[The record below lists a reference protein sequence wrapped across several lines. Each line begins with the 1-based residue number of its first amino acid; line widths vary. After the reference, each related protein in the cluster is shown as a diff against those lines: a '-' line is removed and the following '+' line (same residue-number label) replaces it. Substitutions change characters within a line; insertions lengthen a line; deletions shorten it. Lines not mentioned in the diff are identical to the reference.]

1 MIQSRVRKILL
12 SALGSMFL
20 LSTFTNAAEKV
31 ISVVSETDLNTIN
44 VVEGDTFTVQIKVD
58 NASVIAGAAFT
69 VTYDIANLSLNDI
82 TSTYFGTF
90 DAQVIDTPEED
101 GPGGYVTVDSV
112 KYYSP
117 QVVNPISTGS
127 MLAAVRIDNGSG
139 ENALLFT
146 LTFQATGSSGV
157 YPISVT
163 QSVITNTNAGYTDNP
178 DDITNR
184 IPFFVGIEGDTYPT
198 HTVDTINGINDCVIT
213 VTPQFIETIADLIDD
228 NWEITN
234 RPDGVAANAAD
245 VLDYYTATGDYD
257 RDGYS
262 DYQEYLNFVNGEVDP
277 ENNSYNPAID
287 NAANGTGYKNVGNL
301 IPIISTLLL
310 N

>member
-31 ISVVSETDLNTIN
+31 ISVVSATDLNTIN
-44 VVEGDTFTVQIKVD
+44 VVEGDIFTVQIKVD

-69 VTYDIANLSLNDI
+69 VTYDTTNLSSNEV

-101 GPGGYVTVDSV
+101 GTVGYITVDSV

-139 ENALLFT
+139 EDALLFT

-163 QSVITNTNAGYTDNP
+163 QSVITNTSAGYTADP
-178 DDITNR
+178 DDVDNN
-184 IPFFVGIEGDTYPT
+184 IPFFVGIDGDTYPT
-198 HTVDTINGINDCVIT
+198 HTVNTINDCVVT
-213 VTPQFIETIADLIDD
+213 VSAEFIDDDGDLIDD
-228 NWEITN
+228 NWEIAYL
-234 RPDGVAANAAD
+234 PFGVAANAED
-245 VLDYYTATGDYD
+245 ILDYFTATGDYD
-257 RDGYS
+257 KDGYS
-262 DYQEYLNFVNGEVDP
+262 DYQEYLNRNERDP
-277 ENNSYNPAID
+277 QEYMYNPTII
-287 NAANGTGYKNVGNL
+287 NAPNGTNYKA
-301 IPIISTLLL
+301 IPSILPAISVLLF
-310 N
+310 